1 MENNSMKKVASA
13 SFLGAFLEWY
23 DFFLYGTASA
33 IIFNQLF
40 FPDFDPMVGTIAAFG
55 TLASG
60 YLVRPIGGIVFGHFG
75 DKIGRKKILAITMM
89 LMGGAT
95 FLIGLLPTYA
105 TIGVWAPVLLIL
117 LRSIQGFALG
127 GEYGGASLLLI
138 EYAPR
143 KQRGFWGGVLQ
154 SATPLGSLAA
164 TGIFAIMASMPESF
178 FLSIGWRIPF
188 LISIVLT
195 VVGLFVRFSI
205 EETPAFKEV
214 KESGTEEKFPLV
226 ELFRT
231 YSKNV
236 WIAIGA
242 RMAEGISFNVFNVF
256 VITYVTSH
264 LGLPNSLALIGVSIS
279 SAIAMLLS
287 PIFGKFSDRVG
298 RKKVYMIGAIWFTI
312 FAFPFFALLDTEI
325 GIVIY
330 IAIALGYALG
340 TTPMFSIQSV
350 FFTEMFGTRVR
361 YSGLSF
367 VYQLAG
373 IVAGITPLVATSL
386 LVLNDGNPL
395 YVILYIM
402 GMGTITV
409 VSVLF
414 TKETYKFDV
423 AEQEKAALENINIKE
438 NGDV

>member
-1 MENNSMKKVASA
+1 MKNNSMKKVASA

-33 IIFNQLF
+33 IVFNQLF
-40 FPDFDPMVGTIAAFG
+40 FPSFDPVVGTIAAFG
-55 TLASG
+55 SLASG
-60 YLVRPIGGIVFGHFG
+60 YLIRPIGGIVFGHFG
-75 DKIGRKKILAITMM
+75 DKIGRKKILAITMI

-105 TIGVWAPVLLIL
+105 TIGIWAPILLIS
-117 LRSIQGFALG
+117 LRMVQGFALG
-127 GEYGGASLLLI
+127 GEYGGAALLLI

-143 KQRGFWGGVLQ
+143 KTRGFWGGFLQ

-188 LISIVLT
+188 LISIALT
-195 VVGLFVRFSI
+195 LVGLFIRFSI

-214 KESGTEEKFPLV
+214 KESGAEEKFPLL

-231 YSKNV
+231 YSKSV

-242 RMAEGISFNVFNVF
+242 RMAEGISFNIFNVF
-256 VITYVTSH
+256 VITYVTTQV
-264 LGLPNSLALIGVSIS
+264 GLPNSIALIGVSIS
-279 SAIAMLLS
+279 SAVAMLVS
-287 PIFGKFSDRVG
+287 PILGKLSDRIG
-298 RKKVYMIGAIWFTI
+298 RKKVYLIGAIWFTV
-312 FAFPFFALLDTEI
+312 FAFPFFALLDT
-325 GIVIY
+325 GIVFVVY

-373 IVAGITPLVATSL
+373 IVAGVTPLVATSL
-386 LVLNDGNPL
+386 LLLNDGNPL
-395 YVILYIM
+395 YIVLYIM
-402 GMGTITV
+402 GMGIITV
-409 VSVLF
+409 VSVFF
-414 TKETYKFDV
+414 TKETYKMDV
-423 AEQEKAALENINIKE
+423 SEQEKAAMEEVNVK
-438 NGDV
+438 